1 VLPPGSGLSFF
12 RVDGSAQDPV
22 RGIARGVG
30 ALWWLWLAFGI
41 FWIAVAFVV
50 LQFDRASITTV
61 GVLIGFM
68 FLVAGFQQL
77 FIAMFA
83 EGWVRWLL
91 IIFGTLLL
99 IAAVLAFI
107 EPKNTFAGVAD
118 ILGFIFLL
126 IGVFWTIQALAER
139 AVNPLWWIGLIA
151 GIAMVILGFWTA
163 GQFFIDK
170 AYLLLVFAGIWA
182 LFNGVTDIV
191 RAFQIRALAKALEEA
206 AT

>member
-1 VLPPGSGLSFF
+1 M
-12 RVDGSAQDPV
+12 DASAQDPV
-22 RGIARGVG
+22 RTLARAVG
-30 ALWWLWLAFGI
+30 ALWWAWLAFGV

-50 LQFDRASITTV
+50 LQFDQASITTV

-68 FLVAGFQQL
+68 FLFSGFQQI
-77 FIAMFA
+77 FIGMFA
-83 EGWVRWLL
+83 EGWARWVLM
-91 IIFGTLLL
+91 IFGVLLL
-99 IAAVLAFI
+99 IAAVLTFI

-126 IGVFWTIQALAER
+126 IGIFWTIEALAER
-139 AVNPLWWIGLIA
+139 AMNPLWWISLIG
-151 GIAMVILGFWTA
+151 GIATVIIGFWTA

-182 LFNGVTDIV
+182 LFHGVTDLI
-191 RAFQIRALAKALEEA
+191 RAFQIRAFAKALDEA